1 MDTIDKLFKSPIM
14 YGLLAVTLGVYG
26 PRLHPILP
34 KPIVDLFNNDIFRL
48 IIILTIAYLSSKDL
62 QLSLIVTI
70 AFLLIISLTH
80 SYDVEE
86 KFMIRCTERFSGEID
101 SSIQTFYGG
110 QSGNNEGYI
119 SPEKCQELCKGV
131 KPGDNLHEFC
141 QKNSLPEAS
150 VENFDG
156 EDKLDNDD
164 IELENYEH
172 FDGSDEFENDDT
184 DMEKYE
190 NFLRQ
195 TVENYKFKL

>member
-14 YGLLAVTLGVYG
+14 YGLLAVSLGVYG
-26 PRLHPILP
+26 PRLQPALP
-34 KPIVDLFNNDIFRL
+34 KPVIDLFNNDIFRL

-70 AFLLIISLTH
+70 AFLLIISLAH
-80 SYDVEE
+80 SHDVEE
-86 KFMIRCTERFSGEID
+86 KFMIRCTERFTSDID
-101 SSIQTFYGG
+101 QSIQTFYGG
-110 QSGNNEGYI
+110 QPGNNQGYI
-119 SPEKCQELCKGV
+119 SPEKCKELCKDV

-141 QKNSLPEAS
+141 QKNTFPAAN

-156 EDKLDNDD
+156 TDK
-164 IELENYEH
+164 
-172 FDGSDEFENDDT
+172 FDNDDT